1 MLPHVPYLHRDMSWI
16 PWCVLLPWRCPLTRP
31 PATLVCMSPEK
42 KPQEHRVTAPNKSSG
57 NGTRSGL
64 GKKKKVSL
72 SVGHSVSPC
81 AQSDQ
86 TPLVGVSRGFAAWM
100 MTPFWICQWRRCCT
114 FWSTS
119 IYLERTA
126 PGILPY
132 NHAVG
137 ILPFDC
143 TKILWKWGTW
153 FLPFWHTAIFHLGF
167 WWRSGDD
174 MQLSAF
180 RTLRE

>member
-1 MLPHVPYLHRDMSWI
+1 MEDVEKKQKNRKQPLKKETLNKEKNLKKNTPYLKFPYLRSFGRSGSMRDGLSAVQKKIAPSACGSFLREACMLPHVPYLHRDMTAESPDVSSSHGDARLHAHQQ
-16 PWCVLLPWRCPLTRP
+16 PWCVCPQK
-31 PATLVCMSPEK
+31 K

-100 MTPFWICQWRRCCT
+100 MTPFWICQ
-114 FWSTS
+114 
-119 IYLERTA
+119 
-126 PGILPY
+126 
-132 NHAVG
+132 
-137 ILPFDC
+137 
-143 TKILWKWGTW
+143 
-153 FLPFWHTAIFHLGF
+153 
-167 WWRSGDD
+167 
-174 MQLSAF
+174 
-180 RTLRE
+180 